1 MIVKDLIAAI
11 ERIAPPEHAEPWDK
25 VGLQVGSLDA
35 ELDGPVVL
43 TIDLTEKVMD
53 EAIQKSARMIVAYHP
68 PIWDPLDRITD
79 ETAKGRILLRAIEH
93 RMGIYTPH
101 TGLDAT
107 PGGLTDWLCEGLSG
121 SETPGKIHGDCRALQ
136 AATSGAEQ
144 VKIVTFVPTEAL
156 ERVRNAL
163 GTAGAGRIGNYT
175 LCTFATPGTG
185 TFLGNTQSSPAVGA
199 PGRLEMVSE
208 HRIEM
213 ICPRANLALAL
224 ETLRQ
229 FHPYEEPAIDV
240 YPLEPQP
247 RRRAGSGRRLML
259 DQPATL
265 FELAE
270 RLRRHLPRSRLRA
283 ALVGDDRPFS
293 AIGVVP
299 GAGESLAPLARR
311 EGCEVF
317 VTGEMRHQK
326 VLECLNTG
334 LSVLLAGHT
343 NTERGYL
350 PRLAERLRE
359 ALPGLVTHVSNADQ
373 DILFVI
379 N

>member
-1 MIVKDLIAAI
+1 MLVQDLINAL
-11 ERIAPPEHAEPWDK
+11 EQFAPLEQAEEWDK
-25 VGLQVGSLDA
+25 VGLHVGTPDA
-35 ELDGPVVL
+35 ELDGPVLL

-53 EAIQKSARMIVAYHP
+53 EAIGIGARVIIAYHP
-68 PIWDPLDRITD
+68 PIWEPISRLTGD
-79 ETAKGRILLRAIEH
+79 TARGRVLLRAVENHIS
-93 RMGIYTPH
+93 IYTPH
-101 TGLDAT
+101 TALDSA
-107 PGGLTDWLCEGLSG
+107 PGGVTDWLCEGLSG
-121 SETPGKIHGDCRALQ
+121 STTPGKIQGDCRSLQ
-136 AATSGAEQ
+136 PSAAGSGM
-144 VKIVTFVPTEAL
+144 VKIVTFVPVEAL
-156 ERVRNAL
+156 ERIRNAL
-163 GTAGAGRIGNYT
+163 GTAGAGRIGNYS
-175 LCTFATPGTG
+175 LCSFSVPGTG
-185 TFLGNTQSSPAVGA
+185 TFLGNDKSNPAVGA
-199 PGRLEMVSE
+199 AGRLEVVSE
-208 HRIEM
+208 HRVEVV
-213 ICPRANLALAL
+213 CPRANLALAL

-240 YPLEPQP
+240 YPLEAQP
-247 RRRAGSGRRLML
+247 KRRAGSGRRLML

-265 FELAE
+265 LELAE

-299 GAGESLAPLARR
+299 GAGESLASLAHR

-317 VTGEMRHQK
+317 VTGEMRHHT
-326 VLECLNTG
+326 VLDCLNQG

-359 ALPGLVTHVSNADQ
+359 RLPGLVTHLSTADQ